1 VGRALQELG
10 VKMIPAYSP
19 QARGRSER
27 NFRTW
32 QGRLPQEFRVRGI
45 TDPETANEFL
55 RGAYIAEFNNKF
67 MVSAAQ
73 KGTAFVRLRRRDLD
87 WIFSV
92 QLERTVDHDNTVRV
106 DNRVFQIGKTRWR
119 NTLAGQNVIV
129 HEHLDGR
136 VSIRYGAHV
145 IAEVAASELPPQ
157 APRRKGKARPPGP
170 RSTGKPVLPRAATRG
185 KSRSASSK

>member
-1 VGRALQELG
+1 MAG
-10 VKMIPAYSP
+10 
-19 QARGRSER
+19 
-27 NFRTW
+27 
-32 QGRLPQEFRVRGI
+32 
-45 TDPETANEFL
+45 ANQFL
-55 RGAYIAEFNNKF
+55 RERYIAEFNDKF
-67 MVSAAQ
+67 AVAAAQ
-73 KGTAFVRLRRRDLD
+73 KGTAFVRTARKDLD

-145 IAEVAASELPPQ
+145 IAEVAAGKLPPQ

-170 RSTGKPVLPRAATRG
+170 RSTGNPVLPHAAARG
-185 KSRSASSK
+185 KSLSASSK